1 MVFKVSVI
9 VLTFLTSLGT
19 PFLLH
24 AQEEPPSEVVPE
36 QPAPPVDST
45 VASDVQEPPVVQ
57 EFGPQSDAGD
67 MGMMSPMP
75 DMGDQM
81 LMSDPM
87 GQPGSVLEQ
96 SAQPVPEKTPEEV
109 AAQREVMSI
118 DTVSVDEPSGNW
130 LFKRIWYEKAEDEYG
145 KLKELSSIVAQERM
159 KFFAERTK
167 LDRELFDPFY
177 KNLGYGMGELQEML
191 TTIIENMEQ
200 ERAGLG
206 FLADKKR
213 EILGEV
219 ESDQKLLE
227 QLHMT
232 LAGITKL
239 DNALDD
245 ALEKLLEQINRAQE
259 YEKQAW
265 QAFEGI
271 AQELNDDKAR
281 AAYYTVE
288 NCHTNMRNIHEYII
302 NAFNQHFNKL
312 VDTAYNE
319 VSHIND
325 LMKITKDRGINF
337 KQKVKELEN
346 VEQEQVEEKAQD
358 IVDEYKEK
366 KEEDG
371 MSWKAMLSH
380 VFTTLVDTLKKWF
393 SRVGETVQNMWF
405 KLTSSVSTLSDNDD
419 EDDGQ
424 FDEQIEMEQESAP
437 LPEVSVQ
444 EVQDVA
450 SEPEAP
456 EQVQMPMPEMQEQQ
470 VEADPVGQ

>member
-200 ERAGLG
+200 ERALSS
-206 FLADKKR
+206 FSSCA
-213 EILGEV
+213 IP
-219 ESDQKLLE
+219 S
-227 QLHMT
+227 
-232 LAGITKL
+232 
-239 DNALDD
+239 NACHACFSYSCARLICSSNFSSASSS
-245 ALEKLLEQINRAQE
+245 ALSNFVIPASV
-259 YEKQAW
+259 
-265 QAFEGI
+265 I
-271 AQELNDDKAR
+271 C
-281 AAYYTVE
+281 
-288 NCHTNMRNIHEYII
+288 NCSKS
-302 NAFNQHFNKL
+302 F
-312 VDTAYNE
+312 
-319 VSHIND
+319 
-325 LMKITKDRGINF
+325 
-337 KQKVKELEN
+337 
-346 VEQEQVEEKAQD
+346 
-358 IVDEYKEK
+358 
-366 KEEDG
+366 
-371 MSWKAMLSH
+371 
-380 VFTTLVDTLKKWF
+380 
-393 SRVGETVQNMWF
+393 
-405 KLTSSVSTLSDNDD
+405 
-419 EDDGQ
+419 
-424 FDEQIEMEQESAP
+424 
-437 LPEVSVQ
+437 
-444 EVQDVA
+444 
-450 SEPEAP
+450 
-456 EQVQMPMPEMQEQQ
+456 
-470 VEADPVGQ
+470 